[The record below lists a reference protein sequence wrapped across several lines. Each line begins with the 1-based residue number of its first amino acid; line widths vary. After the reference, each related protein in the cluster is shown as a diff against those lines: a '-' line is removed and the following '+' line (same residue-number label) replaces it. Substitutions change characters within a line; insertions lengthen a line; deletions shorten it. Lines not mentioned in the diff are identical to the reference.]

1 MRYMLDE
8 NTSLRASAGK
18 GYRSANVLSE
28 NLGLLASSRIF
39 YFTEN
44 LNMEKAWNYG
54 VNLTRDWH
62 LGNEKELTAS
72 IDLYRTDFQNQV
84 IVDRDQDVAGVY
96 FYNLDGKSY
105 SNNFQ
110 AEVIMEP
117 LERFEITAAY
127 RFSDVKSTINGEF
140 VRYP

>member
-28 NLGLLASSRIF
+28 NLGFLASSRIF
-39 YFTEN
+39 YFTED
-44 LNMEKAWNYG
+44 LEMEKAWNYG

-62 LGNEKELTAS
+62 LGNEKELIAS

-84 IVDRDQDVAGVY
+84 IVDRDQDVNGVL
-96 FYNLDGKSY
+96 FLQSGW
-105 SNNFQ
+105 
-110 AEVIMEP
+110 
-117 LERFEITAAY
+117 
-127 RFSDVKSTINGEF
+127 
-140 VRYP
+140 